1 MILDKLAKFCI
12 EKDSSAIT
20 ELDSEFQQQEASKSQ
35 TTVTRLK
42 TGVDRKQLYAK
53 KRNKIEEFFI
63 FDIDKDN
70 ALPNKENQRL
80 LASFDITE
88 MCL

>member
-42 TGVDRKQLYAK
+42 TGVDRK
-53 KRNKIEEFFI
+53 
-63 FDIDKDN
+63 
-70 ALPNKENQRL
+70 
-80 LASFDITE
+80 
-88 MCL
+88 